1 LHQVYG
7 KRGIVSL
14 KISDKELMDAYA
26 AALKLA
32 LDHDFIQLLEEE
44 IDNRN
49 LRHLVENYSIE
60 Q

>member
-1 LHQVYG
+1 
-7 KRGIVSL
+7 L

-32 LDHDFIQLLEEE
+32 LDNEFIQLLEEE
-44 IDNRN
+44 IEKRD
-49 LRHLVENYSIE
+49 LMHLVDKYSIK